1 MTSRQRSRTGVAAS
15 AARGARAVLALCGSC
30 MLLAGMS
37 GAAAAQA
44 PASQQRGAQQSAPR
58 GSAAS
63 REAALPG
70 AKNPQSGGALR
81 VCADPHGLPQS
92 NDRGEGY
99 ENKIAEA
106 LARDLGKKVEY
117 TYFPQ
122 RMGFVRNTL
131 RARDEQTQQ
140 FKCDLIIG
148 VPKGYDLTATT
159 QPYMHSIYALVVP
172 PRPEFKDLQTAA
184 DLLKLPPEKL
194 HALRIGL
201 FAQTPASD
209 WVLQNGLIDHAVMY
223 AAQSGDPNETPD
235 TIVARDLASGKID
248 VAVVW
253 GPVAGFLVSRHG
265 ANGWV
270 AVPFKP
276 DPKIRF
282 DYEIAMG
289 LRQGEKDWQNT
300 LNEWIAAHQGEI
312 VQILTTY
319 HIPLLEESA
328 PPRG

>member
-1 MTSRQRSRTGVAAS
+1 MRRLDSWCL
-15 AARGARAVLALCGSC
+15 GATLAVLA
-30 MLLAGMS
+30 

-44 PASQQRGAQQSAPR
+44 PAGQAPATTQLPAAAPAAQR
-58 GSAAS
+58 AAD
-63 REAALPG
+63 
-70 AKNPQSGGALR
+70 NALR
-81 VCADPHGLPQS
+81 VCADPNGLPQS
-92 NDRGEGY
+92 NQRGEGY

-106 LARDLGKKVEY
+106 LAHDLGKKVEY

-131 RARDEQTQQ
+131 RKRDDQTQQ
-140 FKCDLIIG
+140 YLCDLIIG

-159 QPYMHSIYALVVP
+159 KPYMHSIYALVLP
-172 PRPEFKDLQTAA
+172 QRAEFQSVKSVE
-184 DLLKLPPEKL
+184 DLLKLPPARL
-194 HALRIGL
+194 HALRVGL

-209 WVLQNGLIDHAVMY
+209 WVLKNGLIDRAVMY

-235 TIVARDLASGKID
+235 TIIERDLAAGKID

-253 GPVAGFLVSRHG
+253 GPIAGFIVSRHTG

-276 DPKIRF
+276 DPNIRF
-282 DYEIAMG
+282 DYEISMG

-300 LNEWIAAHQGEI
+300 LDEWIAGHHDQI
-312 VQILTTY
+312 TQILTTY
-319 HIPLLEESA
+319 HIPLVDESA
-328 PPRG
+328 VPHS